1 MKRSIIAGL
10 GAIVSLGF
18 LAASAVANY
27 LFGASLGRTPH
38 DEMLYGAVGVLA
50 VAMNALAPFYISWS
64 LEAKRRTTAGGI
76 VVLWALCLAYS
87 TTSALGFAAQNR
99 EDVAT
104 SRQLSQDAYADIRRE
119 LLDLEIRHKSAIP
132 KDRARLEKRIDD
144 ARVRLAAVRNN
155 NPAPACRLVRDRGRN
170 VRYPRP
176 IRCTIA
182 LAICHSSTTLA
193 GAVAARSWEEGVVSE
208 HVNLPLNTAAP
219 RKLCLSLV
227 ILPREVSNTLV
238 QGYENDQWSLL

>member
-1 MKRSIIAGL
+1 MKRGIIAGL

-64 LEAKRRTTAGGI
+64 LAAKRRTTAGGI
-76 VVLWALCLAYS
+76 VVLWALCLTYS

-99 EDVAT
+99 EEVNA
-104 SRQLSQDAYADIRRE
+104 SRQLNQDAYDDMRRE
-119 LLDLEIRHKSAIP
+119 LKDLEARHKSAIP

-144 ARVRLAAVRNN
+144 ARVRLTAVRNS
-155 NPAPACRLVRDRGRN
+155 NPAPADAQSQFLSSLTFGWLDARHVRMILVALFAFMVEMCATLGLFASLSHS
-170 VRYPRP
+170 RP
-176 IRCTIA
+176 
-182 LAICHSSTTLA
+182 
-193 GAVAARSWEEGVVSE
+193 
-208 HVNLPLNTAAP
+208 AAP
-219 RKLCLSLV
+219 RPRSPEQSL
-227 ILPREVSNTLV
+227 PAHAKKA
-238 QGYENDQWSLL
+238 W

>member
-1 MKRSIIAGL
+1 MKRGIIAGL

-119 LLDLEIRHKSAIP
+119 LLDLETRHKSAIP
-132 KDRARLEKRIDD
+132 KDRARLERRIDD

-155 NPAPACRLVRDRGRN
+155 NPAPADAQSQFLSSLAFGWLDARHVRMALVALFAIMVEMCATLGLFAALSHSRS
-170 VRYPRP
+170 VTPRP
-176 IRCTIA
+176 
-182 LAICHSSTTLA
+182 
-193 GAVAARSWEEGVVSE
+193 RSPEQS
-208 HVNLPLNTAAP
+208 LPAHG
-219 RKLCLSLV
+219 KKS
-227 ILPREVSNTLV
+227 
-238 QGYENDQWSLL
+238 W

>member
-1 MKRSIIAGL
+1 MKRGIIAGL

-18 LAASAVANY
+18 LAASALANY

-99 EDVAT
+99 EEVNA
-104 SRQLSQDAYADIRRE
+104 SRQLNQDAYDDMRRE
-119 LLDLEIRHKSAIP
+119 LKDLEARHKSAIP

-144 ARVRLAAVRNN
+144 TRVRLTAVRNN
-155 NPAPACRLVRDRGRN
+155 NPAPADAQSQFLSSLAFGWLDARHVRMALVALFAFMVEMCATFGLFAALSHSRS
-170 VRYPRP
+170 VIPRP
-176 IRCTIA
+176 
-182 LAICHSSTTLA
+182 
-193 GAVAARSWEEGVVSE
+193 RSPEQS
-208 HVNLPLNTAAP
+208 LPAHGKKA
-219 RKLCLSLV
+219 
-227 ILPREVSNTLV
+227 
-238 QGYENDQWSLL
+238 W